1 MPVGIKRVALVT
13 FDPDAK
19 AMYVSLEKKKVRIAK
34 TIPLGEG
41 KYLDVTENNVPVG
54 LEIVLPRT
62 VPAEAVDAI
71 MKGKSKITVKAA

>member
-1 MPVGIKRVALVT
+1 VGNRRIALVT

-34 TIPLGEG
+34 TIPLGEE
-41 KYLDVTENNVPVG
+41 KYLDVTENKEPAG

-62 VPAEAVDAI
+62 VPEEAVDAI
-71 MKGKSKITVKAA
+71 MNKGKSKITVKAA